1 MVVAVN
7 CEELFYGSATVG
19 ERGQM
24 VIPAEARAALGI
36 KPGDKL
42 LLMRHPMKDGLVVC
56 KFEALQGFLDEMQ
69 ASLSKLE
76 GALKEE
82 EKTK

>member
-1 MVVAVN
+1 MN
-7 CEELFYGSATVG
+7 CEDIFYGSATVG

-24 VIPAEARAALGI
+24 VIPADARAALGI

-56 KFEALQGFLDEMQ
+56 KFEALQGFLDEMR
-69 ASLSKLE
+69 ASLEKLE
-76 GALKEE
+76 GELKGAED
-82 EKTK
+82 TK